1 MWLLLTFV
9 CKNKRELLWTGNFIS
24 TQNDFAVT
32 CISLWTKLC
41 SWLEWVV
48 KWVSQTSNYFIVT
61 SISLLEI
68 DKELIFRFTL
78 AARDGDVSLLNE
90 LLDDGV
96 PVDSVDIFDDTALKG
111 VARIN
116 KTDVIQVLLERGADL
131 DKQTGVYRRT
141 ALHQA
146 AEYNSTTSLKYYW
159 SMVLLPKSRI
169 VTVTHHSIWHVRKT
183 TKQRLVCWNGI
194 KSKFLINH
202 F

>member
-1 MWLLLTFV
+1 MWLLQTFI

-48 KWVSQTSNYFIVT
+48 KWVSQTSNCFIVT

-68 DKELIFRFTL
+68 DKELIFCFTL
-78 AARDGDVSLLNE
+78 TARDDDVSLLNE

-96 PVDSVDIFDDTALKG
+96 PVDSVDMFGDTTLKG

-116 KTDVIQVLLERGADL
+116 KLTSYKFYWRGERTWINKLVLIVGRPYTRL
-131 DKQTGVYRRT
+131 QSTT
-141 ALHQA
+141 AL
-146 AEYNSTTSLKYYW
+146 TSLKYYW

-169 VTVTHHSIWHVRKT
+169 V
-183 TKQRLVCWNGI
+183 KQNNKAAVSLLER
-194 KSKFLINH
+194 H
-202 F
+202 

>member
-1 MWLLLTFV
+1 MWLLLTFI

-141 ALHQA
+141 ALHHA
-146 AEYNSTTSLKYYW
+146 AEYNSTDVIE
-159 SMVLLPKSRI
+159 VLLKHGAS
-169 VTVTHHSIWHVRKT
+169 
-183 TKQRLVCWNGI
+183 TKIEDRHGNTPFDLARQENNKAAVSLLER
-194 KSKFLINH
+194 H
-202 F
+202 